1 MGHSDVSPGVG
12 MRRLEGPKNLDEL
25 NLGIHIV
32 TRHCMKGGAL
42 EETRVREPLLKIYDE
57 Y

>member
-1 MGHSDVSPGVG
+1 